1 MVSSSYY
8 VKKSRCSYNG
18 RLCDPITYCH
28 DTGRNQQNFCHR
40 HRKRPADFNLSRNM
54 LLENRQHR
62 RRLGSERCFEHRF
75 PSSNRRQ
82 DRYGK
87 TLHLPRNLFGII
99 LNSFSATISYCKY
112 NMGDTKDAY
121 EQCASSA
128 FPNAGQPSMYTL
140 NDVDSLA
147 EYSAGRY
154 AKTVEEYQQYLEYY
168 KTYFTQQITEGNTIT
183 LHQDNQMDA
192 ANAAA
197 AVAQSAIQ
205 QMQASKS
212 FYETNHMN
220 VPNGTD
226 NKRYRKYL
234 IKFYIHFQFI
244 VFTFQGKSKLQLV
257 YSSIFRS
264 PWQQFLNVPLQIPE
278 YFCWQKVK

>member
-1 MVSSSYY
+1 
-8 VKKSRCSYNG
+8 
-18 RLCDPITYCH
+18 
-28 DTGRNQQNFCHR
+28 
-40 HRKRPADFNLSRNM
+40 
-54 LLENRQHR
+54 
-62 RRLGSERCFEHRF
+62 
-75 PSSNRRQ
+75 
-82 DRYGK
+82 
-87 TLHLPRNLFGII
+87 
-99 LNSFSATISYCKY
+99 
-112 NMGDTKDAY
+112 MGDIKDAY

-234 IKFYIHFQFI
+234 IPFYAQFQSCIHTQVLVKTKLSNAQ
-244 VFTFQGKSKLQLV
+244 VF
-257 YSSIFRS
+257 
-264 PWQQFLNVPLQIPE
+264 
-278 YFCWQKVK
+278 